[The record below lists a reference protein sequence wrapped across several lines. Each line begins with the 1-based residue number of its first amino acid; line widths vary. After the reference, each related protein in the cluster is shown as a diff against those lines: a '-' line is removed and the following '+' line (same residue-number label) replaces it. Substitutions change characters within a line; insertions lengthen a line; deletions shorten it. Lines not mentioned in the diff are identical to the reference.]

1 MKLRSE
7 ARGIALTAEV
17 PTPEIFGWPL
27 PGDAAGRPLHFSG
40 RRPAPGRE
48 AERLVHLPKFLHR
61 GTFRGTVRMYER
73 GTVQVIHLRVEGAHE
88 CSSHLSRDPVPGR
101 SSSYTVGL
109 STAVEAAS

>member
-1 MKLRSE
+1 
-7 ARGIALTAEV
+7 
-17 PTPEIFGWPL
+17 
-27 PGDAAGRPLHFSG
+27 
-40 RRPAPGRE
+40 
-48 AERLVHLPKFLHR
+48 
-61 GTFRGTVRMYER
+61 MYER